1 MVNHNWFFDQSQ
13 LKKYGVSK
21 ASISIRSKQ
30 LRKECQINNESKADH
45 DDMKGNLQLK
55 TA

>member
-13 LKKYGVSK
+13 LKEYGVSRV
-21 ASISIRSKQ
+21 SISIWTEQFRE
-30 LRKECQINNESKADH
+30 ECQTNDEAKADH